1 MQYLCCLRAPSVPDW
16 ALSLRELCSLRAH
29 SGPKVLE
36 PIHFS
41 KLHYTNGPVECAFVS
56 AHDGDTIDVQ
66 LDLMY
71 VSRPVIMTV
80 RLIGYDCA
88 EIIPK
93 GPTRTKIDKLQ
104 EKILGTLGKYALLKK
119 IEGSNLTIHLQ
130 GKDKYGRVLGILYSN
145 GVNINNYML
154 ESNFAYMYQG
164 ATKDCASYV
173 AANFNKCYSMIVD
186 GTIVEYVST
195 EGAEE
200 LRKLAEDFILL
211 SRTRSIGNLR
221 FPSSSVS

>member
-1 MQYLCCLRAPSVPDW
+1 MQYLCCLRAPSVP
-16 ALSLRELCSLRAH
+16 
-29 SGPKVLE
+29 E

-41 KLHYTNGPVECAFVS
+41 KLYYTDGPVKCAFVS

-93 GPTRTKIDKLQ
+93 GPTRTKTDKLK

-119 IEGSNLTIHLQ
+119 IEGANLTIHLQ

-145 GVNINNYML
+145 GANINNYML
-154 ESNFAYMYQG
+154 ESNFAYSYQG

-173 AANFNKCYSMIVD
+173 AANFDKFYSMIVD

-211 SRTRSIGNLR
+211 S
-221 FPSSSVS
+221 SSVS